1 MRKKDLSRVITFVA
15 IIAVL
20 ALAAAFAISCGSSGS
35 SSSGSSSG
43 STSGGTIKIG
53 TLYPVTGDLAKL
65 GQECVNGVKLAVDE
79 INAAGGIKS
88 MGGAKIELVEAD
100 SQGKPDVGISEVQR
114 LVSQNHVSAIIG
126 TYQSS
131 VAIPATQTADRLK
144 TPILIS
150 MAVADEITAHGYKY
164 VFRLCPKA
172 DWYAKSQLDFVQ
184 AMAQLDPTYSFMPV
198 KRIAVLHEDTDFGQ
212 STATGEKKY
221 IQQLGLTLAGEV
233 AYPGSAADLTTQ
245 VSKIK
250 SMNPDIVLTTTYLN
264 DAILIAQARQKLG
277 MKQLFFD
284 AAGGTVDPEFIKR
297 LGPAAEN
304 ILTEIEFTKYA
315 GPIAKDL
322 NDKFSAKYGND
333 ITGNGAYSYQAMY
346 VIAKALE
353 NGKSSDPTKLRDA
366 IAAVKLDKA
375 AGDRVIVP
383 ANPIQFGPDGQVT
396 NAPLFVVQVQKGQ
409 LIPVFPAEFAA
420 AKVVNP

>member
-35 SSSGSSSG
+35 SSSSSSSSG
-43 STSGGTIKIG
+43 TSGGTIKIG

-65 GQECVNGVKLAVDE
+65 GQECVNAVKLAVDE

-150 MAVADEITAHGYKY
+150 MAVADEITEHGYKY

-184 AMAQLDPTYSFMPV
+184 AMAAARPDLQSCRSSGSPCCTRTRTSVSPPPSVRGSTSSSSASRWPARSPIPAPPPTSP
-198 KRIAVLHEDTDFGQ
+198 RR
-212 STATGEKKY
+212 
-221 IQQLGLTLAGEV
+221 
-233 AYPGSAADLTTQ
+233 SA
-245 VSKIK
+245 
-250 SMNPDIVLTTTYLN
+250 
-264 DAILIAQARQKLG
+264 R
-277 MKQLFFD
+277 
-284 AAGGTVDPEFIKR
+284 
-297 LGPAAEN
+297 
-304 ILTEIEFTKYA
+304 
-315 GPIAKDL
+315 
-322 NDKFSAKYGND
+322 
-333 ITGNGAYSYQAMY
+333 
-346 VIAKALE
+346 
-353 NGKSSDPTKLRDA
+353 SSR
-366 IAAVKLDKA
+366 
-375 AGDRVIVP
+375 
-383 ANPIQFGPDGQVT
+383 
-396 NAPLFVVQVQKGQ
+396 
-409 LIPVFPAEFAA
+409 
-420 AKVVNP
+420 